1 MENGQVPKL
10 PEASLGPAP
19 AGGGALLDAGR
30 WGVTGWL
37 LSLLRQHLEGQAAF
51 PLSCHSSSKVW
62 ASPGLEQMPFI
73 LHV

>member
-1 MENGQVPKL
+1 MAKSQSFRRPPWAPPL
-10 PEASLGPAP
+10 LGEGHFSMR
-19 AGGGALLDAGR
+19 GGR
-30 WGVTGWL
+30 GVTGWL